1 MPRLI
6 PSLRA
11 RRGERRGAGR
21 AAPGRPPAPGPAGE
35 AAGETAGEP
44 AGEPPAAPHPADD
57 ARPRP
62 PAVDR
67 PAGTG
72 LGVPAF
78 AHPLV
83 AAAEWAELA
92 RPGTP
97 LDWVAFDVRRG
108 PGTRPDPLYADALA
122 HVRENGVP
130 LLGRLDA
137 AHGAR
142 GHGELVA
149 DAVRYRDW
157 YPVDGFYLDLAPTS
171 RAEAAGCART
181 VAALRALLP
190 RPALVVLAPGTHPDP
205 GYTAFADQ
213 IVTFHGPWTRYRW
226 SETPQWTADHPPGRF
241 VHLVHG
247 LPGPHLE
254 TALRIARWH
263 GAGTVCVTDRTDRGG
278 EEAWA
283 GLPTY
288 WHEAVEKVRRER
300 ETSM

>member
-6 PSLRA
+6 RSLRA
-11 RRGERRGAGR
+11 RRGERRGGGR
-21 AAPGRPPAPGPAGE
+21 AAPGGTPPP
-35 AAGETAGEP
+35 EP
-44 AGEPPAAPHPADD
+44 ARDPALEPFAAARARTRHP
-57 ARPRP
+57 
-62 PAVDR
+62 VTDR
-67 PAGTG
+67 SSGTG

-92 RPGTP
+92 RPGAP
-97 LDWVAFDVRRG
+97 LDWVAFDVCRG
-108 PGTRPDPLYADALA
+108 PGTRPDPLYGEALDR
-122 HVRENGVP
+122 VRENGVP

-157 YPVDGFYLDLAPTS
+157 YPVDGFYLDRAPAL
-171 RAEAAGCART
+171 RPDAAACART
-181 VAALRALLP
+181 VAALRALLSV
-190 RPALVVLAPGTHPDP
+190 PALVVLAPGTHPDP
-205 GYTAFADQ
+205 GYAEFADQ
-213 IVTFHGPWTRYRW
+213 LVTFCGPWTQYRW
-226 SETPQWTADHPPGRF
+226 SETPLWTADHPPGRF

-263 GAGTVCVTDRTDRGG
+263 GAGTVCVTDRTERGG
-278 EEAWA
+278 ADPWA
-283 GLPTY
+283 GLAAY
-288 WHEAVEKVRRER
+288 WPELVARA
-300 ETSM
+300 TSM